1 MNASVFSIATV
12 DATSQVRSYVAAR
25 DYGQPVG
32 ELILRFS
39 AERLWPMAKR
49 IRSKHLS
56 HETAS
61 SR

>member
-1 MNASVFSIATV
+1 MFSIATV

-25 DYGQPVG
+25 DYGQAVG
-32 ELILRFS
+32 ELIPRFS
-39 AERLWPMAKR
+39 AERLWPMAER
-49 IRSKHLS
+49 INYKHLS